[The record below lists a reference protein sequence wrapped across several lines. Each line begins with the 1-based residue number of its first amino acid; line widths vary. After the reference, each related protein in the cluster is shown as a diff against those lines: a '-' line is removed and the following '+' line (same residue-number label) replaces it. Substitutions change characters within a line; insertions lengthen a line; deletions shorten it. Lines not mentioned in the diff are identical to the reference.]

1 MAYPEYIEFQTDIN
15 SAKIEKSER
24 KEKTCLH
31 NHTRNRESKEVIRT
45 NNSVPFQ
52 GTKFLRS
59 STKNFDQTLETIL
72 SDLWILSASV
82 LINYVSTNKQEY
94 ISQSGIIDIATSV
107 HSMIYST

>member
-1 MAYPEYIEFQTDIN
+1 MLHKKWHIQNILN
-15 SAKIEKSER
+15 SKPILIQPKIEKSER
-24 KEKTCLH
+24 KTK
-31 NHTRNRESKEVIRT
+31 
-45 NNSVPFQ
+45 FQ
-52 GTKFLRS
+52 GTKFLKS

-107 HSMIYST
+107 HSMIYCT